1 MGLFG
6 IKKEE
11 GGLFNQNT
19 TVSQSINT
27 HNLFTSNQPMEKKE
41 NQSQSLAT
49 KENPFLQNTN
59 IFGNNKQNNDNNQ
72 NKQQTQSLFGNTG
85 GNLSLFG
92 TSSGKGLF
100 G

>member
-1 MGLFG
+1 M
-6 IKKEE
+6 
-11 GGLFNQNT
+11 
-19 TVSQSINT
+19 
-27 HNLFTSNQPMEKKE
+27 
-41 NQSQSLAT
+41 
-49 KENPFLQNTN
+49 N

-92 TSSGKGLF
+92 ASSSKGLF

>member
-1 MGLFG
+1 
-6 IKKEE
+6 
-11 GGLFNQNT
+11 
-19 TVSQSINT
+19 
-27 HNLFTSNQPMEKKE
+27 MEKKE

-49 KENPFLQNTN
+49 KENPFLQNMN

-92 TSSGKGLF
+92 ASSSKGLF